1 MNLTYLTK
9 KKSTSTLLLA
19 LLCAIF
25 VGAGASAQETQ
36 ADISD
41 ADITFATKNELQQ
54 DPVVAGKFINVSTTN
69 GVVELT
75 GSATS
80 MREKKRATLLAKSI
94 RGVLSVVNRISAKA
108 PERSD
113 EQINIDV
120 QEALAFDPATDNYDI
135 DVSVSDGIVTL
146 SGTVQ
151 SYPEM
156 KLAEK
161 LAMGVPG
168 VRDIENNISMHYSE
182 ERADA
187 AIADDVKRRIAYD
200 ARVDD
205 EMIEVDVENGNVFL
219 SGAVGSAAERSLA
232 SADAWV
238 IGVNSV
244 DVTNIEVRWWA
255 RNDMKKIEVY
265 KDLTDAKIRDAIL
278 EALVIDPR
286 IFMDEITVLV
296 NDGFVTL
303 RGKVNDLRAKKVAEQ
318 DALNTVGVWGVDNNL
333 TVSPDTQLSDNEIVS
348 RIESAV
354 QKEPYADMEAIEVS
368 SNDGIVRLSG
378 EIASV
383 YESELI
389 EKIAWRTK
397 GVVDVSN
404 ELSTSMAQINKQD
417 KEILAGIES
426 ELIWSPH
433 LDLENINVRV
443 VDGKATIEGT
453 VDSYHKKLLAEK
465 NAYQG
470 GARIVENKIEVSR

>member
-1 MNLTYLTK
+1 MKLTYLIK
-9 KKSTSTLLLA
+9 KNVSKTFLLA
-19 LLCAIF
+19 LLCATF
-25 VGAGASAQETQ
+25 VGAGAWAQQT
-36 ADISD
+36 AAGISD
-41 ADITFATKNELQQ
+41 TDITFAVKNELQQ
-54 DPVVAGKFINVSTTN
+54 DPVVAGKFIDVSTTN
-69 GVVELT
+69 GVVDLT

-80 MREKKRATLLAKSI
+80 IREKKRASALAESI
-94 RGVLSVVNRISAKA
+94 RGVISVVNRISVKA

-120 QEALAFDPATDNYDI
+120 QEALAFDPAADNYNV
-135 DVSVSDGIVTL
+135 DVSVSGGNVTL

-151 SYPEM
+151 SYPEK

-168 VRDIENNISMHYSE
+168 VRDINNNISINYPE
-182 ERADA
+182 ERPDVE
-187 AIADDVKRRIAYD
+187 IAKDVRRRIAYD

-205 EMIEVDVENGNVFL
+205 ELIEVNVEDGNVFL

-232 SADAWV
+232 AADAWV

-244 DVTNIEVRWWA
+244 DASNLEVRWWA
-255 RNDMKKIEVY
+255 RKNMEKKEIY

-286 IFMDEITVLV
+286 VFMDEVTVLV

-303 RGKVNDLRAKKVAEQ
+303 EGVVNDLRAKKVAEQ

-333 TVSPDTQLSDNEIVS
+333 NVSPDTPLSDDEIVS
-348 RIESAV
+348 RIESEID
-354 QKEPYADMEAIEVS
+354 KEPYADMEKIKVS
-368 SNDGIVRLSG
+368 SNDGVVSLTG
-378 EIASV
+378 ETSSA

-389 EKIAWRTK
+389 EQIAWRTK
-397 GVVDVSN
+397 GVVDISN

-426 ELIWSPH
+426 ELIWSPY
-433 LDLENINVRV
+433 LELENIDVSV
-443 VDGKATIEGT
+443 VDGKAILEGT
-453 VDSYHKKLLAEK
+453 VESYHKKLLAER

-470 GARIVENKIEVSR
+470 GARMVENNIEVSR